1 MTDKERQEL
10 VDWIIGRLVD
20 NYEWQ
25 DVIEYDDWLRIQDT
39 LVFAIMGSSQARIDQ
54 LIEIC
59 EEHGVIEEEGF

>member
-25 DVIEYDDWLRIQDT
+25 DVIEYDDWLRIQDA
-39 LVFAIMGSSQARIDQ
+39 LVFAIMGSSHARIDQ

-59 EEHGVIEEEGF
+59 EEQGVIEEGGF